1 MKFIANKTKILYRL
15 EPEKIIS
22 LFHTKTGYHRPQ
34 KPVAGILSEL
44 IYRKMVVS
52 ARTILSRGKANS
64 SSRKMIF

>member
-22 LFHTKTGYHRPQ
+22 LFHTNTDYHRPQ
-34 KPVAGILSEL
+34 KPVAGILSGL